1 MKNKTKVIIIMLIII
16 AIAVLA
22 IIVESIL
29 NPKIRGIVVRPHER
43 SIMLMDLKDQG
54 LYSIGIP
61 DEINTKLKQ
70 GQEILVYLDYETIID
85 QSNPAIISSNGVKK
99 IKVLKE
105 QSNKKI
111 PEEILKRIYIN
122 SDNVDISIDNISQ
135 TELTLTLTD
144 NNTYKDEY
152 KLSTPHLTK
161 KTERNDYIRR
171 KIAIVNPTN
180 ISDNIVKVTY
190 NWEEAFGK
198 LEDGEY
204 NLQTSIARFL
214 INIKI
219 NIDTSSGTIKYTVDN
234 QFFPYWIQ

>member
-99 IKVLKE
+99 
-105 QSNKKI
+105 
-111 PEEILKRIYIN
+111 
-122 SDNVDISIDNISQ
+122 
-135 TELTLTLTD
+135 
-144 NNTYKDEY
+144 
-152 KLSTPHLTK
+152 
-161 KTERNDYIRR
+161 
-171 KIAIVNPTN
+171 
-180 ISDNIVKVTY
+180 
-190 NWEEAFGK
+190 
-198 LEDGEY
+198 
-204 NLQTSIARFL
+204 
-214 INIKI
+214 
-219 NIDTSSGTIKYTVDN
+219 
-234 QFFPYWIQ
+234 